1 MTMKLESREII
12 DRLLE
17 EYKDDPEALE
27 EIERRIIDI
36 EYVERKEAVGGY
48 DGQPSIGHAMMLE
61 DFLHTWY

>member
-1 MTMKLESREII
+1 MKIENKVII

-27 EIERRIIDI
+27 EIERAIVDI
-36 EYVERKEAVGGY
+36 EYVERKEAEGGY

>member
-1 MTMKLESREII
+1 MKTENKVII

-17 EYKDDPEALE
+17 EYKDDPEVLE

-36 EYVERKEAVGGY
+36 EYVERKEAEDGY

>member
-1 MTMKLESREII
+1 MKIENKVII

-27 EIERRIIDI
+27 EIERAIIDI
-36 EYVERKEAVGGY
+36 EYVERKEAEGDY
-48 DGQPSIGHAMMLE
+48 EGQPSTGHAAMLE

>member
-1 MTMKLESREII
+1 MKLESREII

-27 EIERRIIDI
+27 EIERAIIDI
-36 EYVERKEAVGGY
+36 EYVERKEADGGY

-61 DFLHTWY
+61 DSLHTWY

>member
-1 MTMKLESREII
+1 MKIENKVII

-27 EIERRIIDI
+27 EIDRAIIDI
-36 EYVERKEAVGGY
+36 EYVERKEAEGSY
-48 DGQPSIGHAMMLE
+48 DGQPSTGHAAMLE

>member
-1 MTMKLESREII
+1 MKLESREII

-27 EIERRIIDI
+27 EIERAIIDI
-36 EYVERKEAVGGY
+36 EYVERKEAEGGY
-48 DGQPSIGHAMMLE
+48 DGQPSTGHAAMLE

>member
-1 MTMKLESREII
+1 MKLESREII

-27 EIERRIIDI
+27 EINRRIVDI
-36 EYVERKEAVGGY
+36 EYVEKREAEGGY

>member
-1 MTMKLESREII
+1 MKIENKVII

-27 EIERRIIDI
+27 EIERAIIDI
-36 EYVERKEAVGGY
+36 EYVERKEEEEGGY

-61 DFLHTWY
+61 AFLHTWY

>member
-1 MTMKLESREII
+1 MKTENKVII

-27 EIERRIIDI
+27 EIERAIIDI
-36 EYVERKEAVGGY
+36 EYVERKEAEGGY
-48 DGQPSIGHAMMLE
+48 DGQPSTGHAAMLE

>member
-1 MTMKLESREII
+1 MKLESREII

-27 EIERRIIDI
+27 EINRRIVDI
-36 EYVERKEAVGGY
+36 EYVEKREAEGSY
-48 DGQPSIGHAMMLE
+48 DGQPSKGMATILE